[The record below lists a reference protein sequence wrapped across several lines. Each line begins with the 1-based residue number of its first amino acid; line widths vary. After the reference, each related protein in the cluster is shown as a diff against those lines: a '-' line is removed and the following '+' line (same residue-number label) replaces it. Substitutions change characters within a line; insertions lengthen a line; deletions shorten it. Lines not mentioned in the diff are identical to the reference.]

1 MPWSASTLPAAMV
14 PSMRRVVRATVL
26 GVLLVSGALAS
37 APALAVAA
45 TGAGAAADAR
55 RVDAVVVDTSHGTA
69 EVTSYPQITLDEYHQ
84 LRQSATAEQTVSLDT
99 MLQLAETA
107 ADPLRANQWHLD
119 GVHADQAWSTG
130 TAGVTVAVI
139 DTGVVDVDGLVIDA
153 STSFVDQTATPFE
166 HGTQVAATV
175 GAALGN
181 GAGGVGVAPGVHLLS
196 ARVCVATLCPT
207 SAVARGI
214 VWAVDRG
221 ADVINLSLGGA
232 YSAVIDRAVS
242 YAIAHRVSVVAAAG
256 NSSCANVSLTCNPD
270 ADNVMFPAALDGV
283 VAVTSTGASGRPS
296 AWTSKGR
303 RTSVAAPGED
313 IWMSGPGLFGTMES
327 GTSFSAP
334 IVAGVIAEMR
344 AVAPSLSPAEITAA
358 IRLSSVLPTDTA
370 LPRSGLARE
379 WYYGAGVIDA
389 GRAVAAAAR
398 FDAATWPAPTATSGP
413 GAVGLTWTAMPQA
426 VAYDIRVDGRPTFTV
441 PGPTATI
448 VGLVDG
454 QPYGVAVEA
463 RTSSGA
469 IVAGRPTVVTAQLAL
484 PAPVIASV
492 RDAADGSGEVLVQLA
507 GVPTGVDMVDAR
519 IDGRSVGRMLLPG
532 SASAP
537 SALAT
542 VRVPVGGNTVA
553 GQLDLAYVSSVGGRS
568 PSSRAT
574 VSASRFL
581 PGPGD
586 VRTTVSDG
594 RIDVAWNAVAG
605 ATVYDVDVSHVD
617 RSAGAPQWVTS
628 SSSTTGTSMGITGV
642 VNGATYH
649 VSVNSRI
656 VLTGALSASV
666 DLAAIA
672 LPAAPTPPSSLAV
685 EMIGGAAGS
694 SVRLRFPVGR
704 AGDRYLLSTTTAA
717 PREIVPDTVAGGSA
731 TMTLTDA
738 AFRFGRGTPVRVC
751 VAVVRMLDSGAY
763 AQYGPWSTG
772 VTFRLGGAPSASD
785 GSACA
790 DVSTLAPSASPLGP
804 GFSARRPSRMVD
816 TRQSAIVTAGETLVV
831 PVAGVA
837 GIGADVSA
845 VAANVTAVGPAGPG
859 YLTVWPCG
867 QERPLASSVNY
878 GAGEVSA
885 NAVFTSLGDGALCVF
900 SSATSDVIVD
910 VTGTFHGSAP
920 SYTPVA
926 PTRVVDSRSGDL
938 GGRLAAGSTV
948 VIPLWG
954 RGDVPDGAGAVTI
967 NVTGINAAAAGY
979 VTLWPCDNA
988 RPATSNLN
996 LAGGSTRPNLVT
1008 VGLSVAGEVCLYT
1021 QSALDVAVDVAG
1033 WWGTGAS
1040 TAFTSVAPSR
1050 VVDSRIG
1057 QGIPAR
1063 LAAGEMV
1070 EVSVAGSA
1078 GVGADARAVSMN
1090 ITVVS
1095 PKASG
1100 FLTAWPCAE
1109 RPVVSNVNFAAG
1121 QTIPNAA
1128 AVALSSHGT
1137 VCLYANAATDVV
1149 VDVNG
1154 FWS

>member
-1 MPWSASTLPAAMV
+1 MVPAAMV
-14 PSMRRVVRATVL
+14 PSMRRGVRAAVV
-26 GVLLVSGALAS
+26 GVLLASGALAS
-37 APALAVAA
+37 TPALAVAA
-45 TGAGAAADAR
+45 SGAGIAADADAR
-55 RVDAVVVDTSHGTA
+55 RVDAVVVDTGHGTV
-69 EVTSYPQITLDEYHQ
+69 EVTSYPQITLDEYRR

-107 ADPLRANQWHLD
+107 ADPLRADQWHLD
-119 GVHADQAWSTG
+119 AVHAEQAWSAG
-130 TAGVTVAVI
+130 TAGVTVAVV

-153 STSFVDQTATPFE
+153 SASFVDQTTSPFE
-166 HGTQVAATV
+166 HGTQVAATI

-181 GAGGVGVAPGVHLLS
+181 RAGGVGVAPGVHLLS

-242 YAIAHRVSVVAAAG
+242 YAIARGVSVVAAAG
-256 NSSCANVSLTCNPD
+256 NSSCANASLTCNPD
-270 ADNVMFPAALDGV
+270 ADNVMFPAALEGV
-283 VAVTSTGASGRPS
+283 IAVTSTGASGRPS

-313 IWMSGPGLFGTMES
+313 IWMSGPGLFGTMTS
-327 GTSFSAP
+327 GTSFAAP
-334 IVAGVIAEMR
+334 IVAGAIAEMR
-344 AVAPSLSPAEITAA
+344 AAAPSLSPTEIAA
-358 IRLSSVLPTDTA
+358 SVRLSAVLPADTA
-370 LPRSGLARE
+370 LPRPGVARE
-379 WYYGAGVIDA
+379 WYYGAGVFDA
-389 GRAVAAAAR
+389 GRAVATAGRLDGATWAAP
-398 FDAATWPAPTATSGP
+398 AATSRP
-413 GAVGLTWTAMPQA
+413 GAVDLVWTAVPQA
-426 VAYDIRVDGRPTFTV
+426 VAYDIHVDGRPTLTV
-441 PGPTATI
+441 AGPTATI

-463 RTSSGA
+463 RTASGPV
-469 IVAGRPTVVTAQLAL
+469 IGRPTLVTAQVAL
-484 PAPVIASV
+484 PAPVITSV
-492 RDAADGSGEVLVQLA
+492 HDLADGSGDVAVQLA
-507 GVPTGVDMVDAR
+507 GVPAGVDMVDAR
-519 IDGRSVGRMLLPG
+519 IDGRPVGRVLLPG
-532 SASAP
+532 SVSVP
-537 SALAT
+537 SAVAM

-553 GQLDLAYVSSVGGRS
+553 GRLDLAYVSSVGGRS

-581 PGPGD
+581 PEPGD

-605 ATVYDVDVSHVD
+605 ATVYDVDISHIE
-617 RSAGAPQWVTS
+617 RSTGAPQWVTS
-628 SSSTTGTSMGITGV
+628 SSSTTGTSMTLTGV

-656 VLTGALSASV
+656 VLTGATSSSV

-672 LPAAPTPPSSLAV
+672 VPDAPTPPSSLAV

-694 SVRLRFPVGR
+694 SVRLRFPVTQV
-704 AGDRYLLSTTTAA
+704 GDRYLLSTTTAA
-717 PREIVPDTVAGGSA
+717 PREIVPDTVADGSA
-731 TMTLTDA
+731 ATTLTDA
-738 AFRFGRGTPVRVC
+738 AFRFGRGAPVRLC

-763 AQYGPWSTG
+763 TQYGPWSTG
-772 VTFRLGGAPSASD
+772 VTFRLGGAASASD

-790 DVSTLAPSASPLGP
+790 DLSTLAAPASPLGP
-804 GFSARRPSRMVD
+804 GFSARRPIRMVD
-816 TRQSAIVTAGETLVV
+816 TRQSAIVTAGATLVV
-831 PVAGVA
+831 PVAGIA
-837 GIGADVSA
+837 GIGDDVSA
-845 VAANVTAVGPAGPG
+845 VAANITAVGPAGPG

-885 NAVFTSLGDGALCVF
+885 NAVFTSLGDGALCVY
-900 SSATSDVIVD
+900 SSATSHVIVD
-910 VTGTFHGSAP
+910 VTGTFNGSAP

-948 VIPLWG
+948 VISLWG
-954 RGDVPDGAGAVTI
+954 HGSVPDGAGAVTI
-967 NVTGINAAAAGY
+967 NVTGIDAATAGY

-1057 QGIPAR
+1057 QGITTR

-1095 PKASG
+1095 PKSNG
-1100 FLTAWPCAE
+1100 YLTAWPCAE
-1109 RPVVSNVNFAAG
+1109 RPVVSNVNFAAE